1 MFKALFILTN
11 RICYENDSAER
22 VKEIKE
28 IEEEK
33 NIFEIPRLMSLT
45 FFFRVSLINLDR
57 ANDKRVS
64 FDGKRL
70 LSRHKRIS
78 LVFLLSFKFL
88 LTD

>member
-33 NIFEIPRLMSLT
+33 IIFEIPRLMSLT

-70 LSRHKRIS
+70 LSRH
-78 LVFLLSFKFL
+78 
-88 LTD
+88 